1 MIRRSL
7 EVMEIYWK
15 EWYDASKASLRLLNR
30 LEVMESWNHK
40 AAGRGRVIGRKK
52 SDGTDGIRWN
62 RKQ

>member
-1 MIRRSL
+1 
-7 EVMEIYWK
+7 MEIYWK

-40 AAGRGRVIGRKK
+40 TAGRDRVIGRKK
-52 SDGTDGIRWN
+52 SDGTDGIRRN